1 MLEKSSI
8 ENDIKDLVDD
18 IYEYQKVAAFGYMH
32 SENVALNL
40 QYDLQTSAKPVF
52 TAIKVANQA
61 EYITNADEKT
71 LIILFSDSGTYFDR
85 IFPRA
90 KPFKQQSK
98 KPKICLITSNK
109 ELDYPFID
117 QYIRYDSRGDYATH
131 PYSLTAIADTIC
143 IEYAKMLKKL
153 E

>member
-1 MLEKSSI
+1 M
-8 ENDIKDLVDD
+8 
-18 IYEYQKVAAFGYMH
+18 
-32 SENVALNL
+32 
-40 QYDLQTSAKPVF
+40 QTSAKPVF

-143 IEYAKMLKKL
+143 IEYPYLFVLMQLFSNLQIKYNTCISDIQVFYFALIAHL
-153 E
+153 ILVDFARELR